1 MCVLGLKLETDI
13 KSGGKATWARVR
25 GEVQFYSKTTPMAYA
40 LSSYM
45 P

>member
-25 GEVQFYSKTTPMAYA
+25 GEVQ
-40 LSSYM
+40 LSSKASPYFFKA
-45 P
+45 

>member
-25 GEVQFYSKTTPMAYA
+25 GEVQFYSKASPY
-40 LSSYM
+40 LFNSSFM
-45 P
+45 S